1 MSSPAD
7 RPIDP
12 RDPSAYAP
20 KWARD
25 PATAERRNAARQRSV
40 SELTNSDFSGSATT
54 ESWFADDA
62 TPTERCPIRPSLD
75 PIVLPAPPF
84 RPRARFPFS
93 IVGLTVA
100 AAAVAVLLAVGK
112 LQPWSVVAMDDSLE
126 IASFDSRFI
135 EQPTPTSITDRET
148 FPSSSQLAGVKVAAR
163 PIDDKTLLGETLS
176 GSETSGHK
184 HNDQAGRPDPGRAR
198 SRGNRRIGHTR
209 PGTSGHRR
217 HRSGPRRPTASGRG
231 PRPRRWRWPR
241 PTTRSCWKRSA
252 FSAQMLPTSG
262 RHGTGTRRRRS
273 WARRKRRDG
282 WKCWPGGNG
291 RWHYSR

>member
-176 GSETSGHK
+176 GSETHRVTNTMTKPAGPTRAALDPEAIAVLVTRGQELLATGDIAAARVVLLRAAEAHDPGAALAVAATYDPILLEKIGVFGTDVADIRSARNWYEKAKELGS
-184 HNDQAGRPDPGRAR
+184 QEAPRRLEMLAGRER
-198 SRGNRRIGHTR
+198 
-209 PGTSGHRR
+209 
-217 HRSGPRRPTASGRG
+217 
-231 PRPRRWRWPR
+231 
-241 PTTRSCWKRSA
+241 
-252 FSAQMLPTSG
+252 
-262 RHGTGTRRRRS
+262 
-273 WARRKRRDG
+273 
-282 WKCWPGGNG
+282 
-291 RWHYSR
+291 